1 MGGFRINTSGGAN
14 ALALDNII
22 FSDAVDVVSST
33 TDVVPLVE
41 STPDALGS
49 GSIVRVDDCE
59 FRDFVNGTFFI
70 GSFSSDA
77 PGDDSSTFDVHSSV
91 FFNNTGA
98 DRSRPLCC
106 GGANNIDA
114 STNSIISIV
123 ASVFSSNTA
132 TRDGGA
138 VNIIGGESVSDDLV
152 SVFIDSTLF
161 TKNSAAELVKV

>member
-14 ALALDNII
+14 ALALENII
-22 FSDAVDVVSST
+22 FSDAVDVMSST

-41 STPDALGS
+41 SAPDALGS
-49 GSIVRVDDCE
+49 GSNVRVDTCE
-59 FRDFVNGTFFI
+59 FRNFVNGTFVI

-77 PGDDSSTFDVHSSV
+77 SFDGSSV
-91 FFNNTGA
+91 FDVRLSAFVNNTGS
-98 DRSRPLCC
+98 DSRS
-106 GGANNIDA
+106 GAIDIDSSA
-114 STNSIISIV
+114 NSIISIV